1 MYSLANLIV
10 KNLNLLVILILTM
23 HGYFCAQP
31 EWG

>member
-10 KNLNLLVILILTM
+10 NNLNQLVTLILTM
-23 HGYFCAQP
+23 HGYFCPQP